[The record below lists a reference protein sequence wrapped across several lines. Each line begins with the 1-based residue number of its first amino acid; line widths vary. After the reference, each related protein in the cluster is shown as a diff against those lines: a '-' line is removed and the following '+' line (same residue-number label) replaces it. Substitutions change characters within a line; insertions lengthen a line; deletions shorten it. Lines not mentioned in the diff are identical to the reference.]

1 MLAFIAYAVSLV
13 AMAAGA
19 VMLFQMVVGFGPAD
33 SNTLAAGQAR
43 AVPALVAKNAVSSVS
58 KAAKPSKVERAEAA
72 KPKRVTPKRV
82 SQSKPRPRVAQ
93 RRHDDNYSGS
103 DRGYDGNW

>member
-33 SNTLAAGQAR
+33 SNTLAARQAR
-43 AVPALVAKNAVSSVS
+43 AVVLVAKNAVSSAS

-72 KPKRVTPKRV
+72 KPKRTTPKRV
-82 SQSKPRPRVAQ
+82 SHSKPRPRVAQ
-93 RRHDDNYSGS
+93 RRHDDNYSGY